1 MENVAVVVFKVPSE
15 GYQAFTR
22 LEQEPITPGYTVSQ
36 FDLVERKGD
45 QLVPHDRGDSGV
57 NTRDD
62 VWKGGLI
69 GTLVGILGG
78 PMGILLGGA
87 AGATVGIA
95 LDASDAVQNDSM
107 LGQAAGKLF
116 DGEVA
121 LLALVQED
129 DPIFFDRIFDG
140 LDCTIIRYDAADI
153 AQEIEEAREAQKALE
168 KQAKESMKAQR
179 KADRQQKVEE
189 RRASIK
195 ASFAEFKSKFE

>member
-1 MENVAVVVFKVPSE
+1 MENVAVVLFKVASE

-22 LEQEPITPGYTVSQ
+22 LEQAPIAPGYMVSQ
-36 FDLVERKGD
+36 FDLVERQGD
-45 QLVPHDRGDSGV
+45 RLIPRDRGDSGV
-57 NTRDD
+57 NTSDD
-62 VWKGGLI
+62 AWRGGLV

-95 LDASDAVQNDSM
+95 IDSADAVQNESM
-107 LGQAAGKLF
+107 LGQAAGKLY

-121 LLALVQED
+121 LIALVQED
-129 DPIFFDRIFDG
+129 DPTFFDDIFDG

-153 AQEIEEAREAQKALE
+153 AQEVDEAREVQKVLAQ
-168 KQAKESMKAQR
+168 QARESMKAQR
-179 KADRQQKVEE
+179 KADRQQKVEA

-195 ASFAEFKSKFE
+195 AGFEEFKAKLH